1 MKALAECRVKLHLQ
15 VHDARRVSAR
25 CCAVYHVI
33 DPTSTT
39 VVFNGGLFTAKQ
51 LAAKLCFGMRAISDI
66 EDCGKFRSTLSK
78 VLLLSREVRN
88 NVWVW
93 CDDVLPCWEEFC
105 SKVQQDLQDRTLDLL
120 QLENVTWASRP
131 EDLSVP
137 TQSLLQFQEDAIDD
151 ANLRLEQWKGTVDP
165 KPLMEGIWG
174 EVQELA
180 NGPGHKSGAFA
191 VSMTIFLYLAPPKV
205 RQYVSCNLWRYGPS
219 SLQAGEQ
226 ASGDLD
232 DSSGD
237 FDSSCASHDEDELSH
252 GGGEVGT
259 SDAETGRL
267 DEGDVQA
274 KELAD
279 RHDMAASVRVALGL
293 SV

>member
-1 MKALAECRVKLHLQ
+1 MAYTPQITLFPGDVGRCLNGRRVVELVNLLSLRVNRSLLLYVTGANDPNCTWVEADNIDMKALAECRVKLHLQ

-105 SKVQQDLQDRTLDLL
+105 SKVQQDLQDRVCL
-120 QLENVTWASRP
+120 
-131 EDLSVP
+131 
-137 TQSLLQFQEDAIDD
+137 TQQPFTRA
-151 ANLRLEQWKGTVDP
+151 
-165 KPLMEGIWG
+165 
-174 EVQELA
+174 
-180 NGPGHKSGAFA
+180 
-191 VSMTIFLYLAPPKV
+191 Y
-205 RQYVSCNLWRYGPS
+205 
-219 SLQAGEQ
+219 
-226 ASGDLD
+226 
-232 DSSGD
+232 
-237 FDSSCASHDEDELSH
+237 
-252 GGGEVGT
+252 
-259 SDAETGRL
+259 
-267 DEGDVQA
+267 
-274 KELAD
+274 
-279 RHDMAASVRVALGL
+279 
-293 SV
+293 

>member
-1 MKALAECRVKLHLQ
+1 M
-15 VHDARRVSAR
+15 
-25 CCAVYHVI
+25 
-33 DPTSTT
+33 
-39 VVFNGGLFTAKQ
+39 
-51 LAAKLCFGMRAISDI
+51 
-66 EDCGKFRSTLSK
+66 
-78 VLLLSREVRN
+78 
-88 NVWVW
+88 
-93 CDDVLPCWEEFC
+93 
-105 SKVQQDLQDRTLDLL
+105 
-120 QLENVTWASRP
+120 
-131 EDLSVP
+131 
-137 TQSLLQFQEDAIDD
+137 
-151 ANLRLEQWKGTVDP
+151 
-165 KPLMEGIWG
+165 
-174 EVQELA
+174 
-180 NGPGHKSGAFA
+180 
-191 VSMTIFLYLAPPKV
+191 
-205 RQYVSCNLWRYGPS
+205 
-219 SLQAGEQ
+219 QAGEQ